1 MTYILLTRR
10 YDHSNSIYHH
20 NSDLNTNNI
29 LKYNILASKIIR
41 ANTIYQVVVSL
52 SSENSD
58 SCLFM
63 ASISKNG
70 MAVTSNQ
77 AVIHPD
83 QSQGILLKIPSGKM
97 VFRFRNFDFQFHHF
111 LNIIT
116 ALYLEKWYEDLLILF
131 ACSVF
136 LLLGNP
142 KDEYILRIEGRR
154 RRPLSKIHGVGV
166 AAGPSLFEHQTVL
179 EFSAEFLSIVI
190 SPSRAIYNAESVIR
204 IRVLFFTTS
213 LKPYDGIV
221 DLYLLDPDGYIIRKW
236 HSKELNIG
244 VLTETY
250 TLPEY
255 PKVIN

>member
-1 MTYILLTRR
+1 
-10 YDHSNSIYHH
+10 
-20 NSDLNTNNI
+20 
-29 LKYNILASKIIR
+29 
-41 ANTIYQVVVSL
+41 
-52 SSENSD
+52 
-58 SCLFM
+58 
-63 ASISKNG
+63 
-70 MAVTSNQ
+70 
-77 AVIHPD
+77 
-83 QSQGILLKIPSGKM
+83 M
-97 VFRFRNFDFQFHHF
+97 V
-111 LNIIT
+111 
-116 ALYLEKWYEDLLILF
+116 LY
-131 ACSVF
+131 ACCIF

-154 RRPLSKIHGVGV
+154 RRPLSKIHGSGGGT
-166 AAGPSLFEHQTVL
+166 AGPSLFEHQSFL
-179 EFSAEFLSIVI
+179 EFSTEFLSIVI

-255 PKVIN
+255 PKVIK

>member
-1 MTYILLTRR
+1 M
-10 YDHSNSIYHH
+10 
-20 NSDLNTNNI
+20 
-29 LKYNILASKIIR
+29 
-41 ANTIYQVVVSL
+41 
-52 SSENSD
+52 
-58 SCLFM
+58 
-63 ASISKNG
+63 
-70 MAVTSNQ
+70 
-77 AVIHPD
+77 
-83 QSQGILLKIPSGKM
+83 
-97 VFRFRNFDFQFHHF
+97 
-111 LNIIT
+111 
-116 ALYLEKWYEDLLILF
+116 ILF
-131 ACSVF
+131 ACSIF

-154 RRPLSKIHGVGV
+154 RRPLSKIHGSG
-166 AAGPSLFEHQTVL
+166 AAGPSLFEHQTFL
-179 EFSAEFLSIVI
+179 EFSTEFLSIVI

-255 PKVIN
+255 PKVIK

>member
-1 MTYILLTRR
+1 M
-10 YDHSNSIYHH
+10 S
-20 NSDLNTNNI
+20 
-29 LKYNILASKIIR
+29 
-41 ANTIYQVVVSL
+41 
-52 SSENSD
+52 
-58 SCLFM
+58 
-63 ASISKNG
+63 
-70 MAVTSNQ
+70 
-77 AVIHPD
+77 
-83 QSQGILLKIPSGKM
+83 
-97 VFRFRNFDFQFHHF
+97 
-111 LNIIT
+111 
-116 ALYLEKWYEDLLILF
+116 LEKCLYEDLLILF

-154 RRPLSKIHGVGV
+154 RPLSKIHGVGV
-166 AAGPSLFEHQTVL
+166 AAGPSLFEHQTIL
-179 EFSAEFLSIVI
+179 EFSTEFLSIVI

-236 HSKELNIG
+236 QSKELNIG

>member
-1 MTYILLTRR
+1 
-10 YDHSNSIYHH
+10 
-20 NSDLNTNNI
+20 
-29 LKYNILASKIIR
+29 
-41 ANTIYQVVVSL
+41 
-52 SSENSD
+52 
-58 SCLFM
+58 
-63 ASISKNG
+63 
-70 MAVTSNQ
+70 
-77 AVIHPD
+77 
-83 QSQGILLKIPSGKM
+83 M
-97 VFRFRNFDFQFHHF
+97 V
-111 LNIIT
+111 
-116 ALYLEKWYEDLLILF
+116 LY
-131 ACSVF
+131 ACCIF

-154 RRPLSKIHGVGV
+154 RRPLSKIHGSG
-166 AAGPSLFEHQTVL
+166 AAGPSLFEHQTFL
-179 EFSAEFLSIVI
+179 EFSTEFLSIVI

-255 PKVIN
+255 PKVIK